1 MSTILITGASGGLG
15 RQTAA
20 ELAATGHRLLLV
32 VRDEGKGQQVAADL
46 EASSPG
52 TSLEALTCDL
62 ADLGSVRSLA
72 TQLIDRNEPI
82 DTVIC
87 NAGVQV
93 VDGLERSADG
103 YELTFAVNHLAHFLL
118 ITELLNQLRRP
129 ARVVVVSSGVHL
141 GPSRSFG
148 FPAPAWAEPRQLAL
162 ADESTAST
170 GGPGTQTNGRAGRV
184 RYANS
189 KLANIMFAYELARR
203 VAGDDVTVNAFDP
216 GLMPETGLAR
226 QYPPAIR
233 QLYRRLTPL
242 LTLLP
247 GARRVTDSATD
258 LAWLATAPELAGVS
272 GKYFVQRQPRPSS
285 RLSYDEG
292 LARKLWE
299 QSAALTRSTPIG

>member
-1 MSTILITGASGGLG
+1 MSTILLTGASAGLG

-20 ELAATGHRLLLV
+20 ELAAAGHRLLLV
-32 VRDEGKGQQVAADL
+32 VRDPSKGLQVVADL
-46 EASSPG
+46 EVSHPGASLDLLS
-52 TSLEALTCDL
+52 CDL
-62 ADLGSVRSLA
+62 ADLGSVRALVA
-72 TQLIDRNEPI
+72 QLVGRREPI

-93 VDGLERSADG
+93 VDGLQRSADG

-118 ITELLNQLRRP
+118 VTELLEHLRRP
-129 ARVVVVSSGVHL
+129 VRVIVVASGVHL

-148 FPAPAWAEPRQLAL
+148 FPAPEWAEPRQLAL
-162 ADESTAST
+162 ADRT
-170 GGPGTQTNGRAGRV
+170 GTLITGRAGRV

-189 KLANIMFAYELARR
+189 KLANIMFTYELARR
-203 VAGDDVTVNAFDP
+203 VATEDVTVNAFDP

-247 GARRVTDSATD
+247 GARRVSQSATD
-258 LAWLATAPELAGVS
+258 LAWLATDPELTGVS
-272 GKYFVQRQPRPSS
+272 GKYFVKRRPKPSS
-285 RLSYDEG
+285 RLSHDED
-292 LARKLWE
+292 LARELWE
-299 QSAALTRSTPIG
+299 QSVALTGGTPAS

>member
-20 ELAATGHRLLLV
+20 ELAAAEHHLLLV
-32 VRDEGKGQQVAADL
+32 VRDQAKGRQVAADL
-46 EASSPG
+46 ETRFPG
-52 TSLEALTCDL
+52 VSLEVLTCDL

-72 TQLIDRNEPI
+72 AQLIGRGEPI
-82 DTVIC
+82 DTMIC

-93 VDGLERSADG
+93 VDGLQRSADG

-118 ITELLNQLRRP
+118 VTTILGHLRRP
-129 ARVVVVSSGVHL
+129 ARVIMVSSGVHL

-148 FPAPAWAEPRQLAL
+148 FPAPEWAEPRQLAL
-162 ADESTAST
+162 ADGSASPT
-170 GGPGTQTNGRAGRV
+170 ERPGPPTSGRAGRV

-189 KLANIMFAYELARR
+189 KLANIMFTYELTRRAAR
-203 VAGDDVTVNAFDP
+203 DEVTVHAFDP

-226 QYPPAIR
+226 QYPPAVR

-247 GARRVTDSATD
+247 GARRVTDSAAD
-258 LAWLATAPELAGVS
+258 LAWLATTPELAGVS
-272 GKYFVQRQPRPSS
+272 GKYFVQRQPKPSS
-285 RLSYDEG
+285 RLSYDED
-292 LARKLWE
+292 LARELWE
-299 QSAALTRSTPIG
+299 QSVSLCDVSGHW